1 MVNAVQRFIVI
12 TTYKLLNINDES
24 VLGVKSLDFIIE

>member
-24 VLGVKSLDFIIE
+24 VLEVKSLDFIIE